1 MGHTPYRPIRP
12 PQLVVTNVLYAY
24 ADKIANEPDWAEA
37 HGPSGVCETAARDIL
52 HNIATTAPVDVIWR
66 LLAAIQAPASH
77 DELLRQLRTIQE
89 GTGRA
94 PYAVDRGETTVS

>member
-24 ADKIANEPDWAEA
+24 ADKIEHEPEWADA
-37 HGPSGVCETAARDIL
+37 HGPSGISETAARDIL

-66 LLAAIQAPASH
+66 LLGAIQAPASQE
-77 DELLRQLRTIQE
+77 ELLRQLRTIQQGIGRRPYGIDS
-89 GTGRA
+89 GT
-94 PYAVDRGETTVS
+94 TTVS